1 MDLNPQEPG
10 QTKGIE
16 KVTGSV
22 PRLDLFDSEKKA
34 RFLSFAREFG
44 PNISRCA
51 AAVGVTPATVWNHR
65 KSDPLFNKSLHEINE
80 AVCDAME
87 STMREQG
94 VQPKGFLDRMAYLRA
109 HRPELYD
116 RAKVVRVEGW
126 KMGDGERR
134 NRLAGL
140 EGAIDG
146 EIVKTG
152 LDRKAKRDYAK
163 QRALKQ
169 GERGA
174 AGTEGQGGK

>member
-1 MDLNPQEPG
+1 MG
-10 QTKGIE
+10 
-16 KVTGSV
+16 
-22 PRLDLFDSEKKA
+22 LDLSPGEPQRSIEPVKVAGSALAFTAFTSERKK
-34 RFLSFAREFG
+34 RFLDLAKDYWPDIAHICEV
-44 PNISRCA
+44 
-51 AAVGVTPATVWNHR
+51 VGVSRVTFYNHK
-65 KSDPLFNKSLHEINE
+65 KSDPQFNKSLHDIDN
-80 AVCDAME
+80 AICDNLELTLRAMG
-87 STMREQG
+87 S
-94 VQPKGFLDRMAYLRA
+94 QPKGFLDRMAYLRA

-126 KMGDGERR
+126 KMGDGEKV

-169 GERGA
+169 GERGS
-174 AGTEGQGGK
+174 GG